1 MQGLTL
7 GILGLGTVG
16 SGVVKI
22 LRQNREVLERRVGI
36 PLSIKR
42 IAVRDLKAKRAT
54 EVEAELLTTD
64 PWAVVRDPSID
75 IIVELMGGIE
85 PAKSLILEAAAQ
97 GKQVV
102 TANKALLAEAWD
114 EVFAAVT
121 RHGVDVGFE
130 ASVGGV
136 FHHSGHP

>member
-1 MQGLTL
+1 MSAKCLGKCSFGTQHCFRGEFSMQGLTL

-42 IAVRDLKAKRAT
+42 IAVRDLKAKRAI

-64 PWAVVRDPSID
+64 PWAVVRDPDLD
-75 IIVELMGGIE
+75 IIVELM
-85 PAKSLILEAAAQ
+85 
-97 GKQVV
+97 
-102 TANKALLAEAWD
+102 
-114 EVFAAVT
+114 
-121 RHGVDVGFE
+121 
-130 ASVGGV
+130 
-136 FHHSGHP
+136 

>member
-22 LRQNREVLERRVGI
+22 LRQNREVLEQRVGI
-36 PLSIKR
+36 PLHIKR
-42 IAVRDLKAKRAT
+42 IAVRDPKAKRAT

-64 PWAVVRDPSID
+64 PWAVVRDPDID

-85 PAKSLILEAAAQ
+85 PAREPYPRCGSPGQA
-97 GKQVV
+97 
-102 TANKALLAEAWD
+102 
-114 EVFAAVT
+114 
-121 RHGVDVGFE
+121 
-130 ASVGGV
+130 GGDCQ
-136 FHHSGHP
+136 

>member
-1 MQGLTL
+1 MQAVTL

-22 LRQNREVLERRVGI
+22 LRQNHQILEQRVGI
-36 PLSIKR
+36 PLHIRR

-64 PWAVVRDPSID
+64 PGTIVRDPAID
-75 IIVELMGGIE
+75 IVVELIGGID
-85 PAKSLILEAAAQ
+85 PAKSLILGAAAQ

-102 TANKALLAEAWD
+102 TA
-114 EVFAAVT
+114 
-121 RHGVDVGFE
+121 
-130 ASVGGV
+130 
-136 FHHSGHP
+136 

>member
-42 IAVRDLKAKRAT
+42 VAVRNLKA
-54 EVEAELLTTD
+54 
-64 PWAVVRDPSID
+64 
-75 IIVELMGGIE
+75 
-85 PAKSLILEAAAQ
+85 
-97 GKQVV
+97 
-102 TANKALLAEAWD
+102 
-114 EVFAAVT
+114 
-121 RHGVDVGFE
+121 
-130 ASVGGV
+130 
-136 FHHSGHP
+136 

>member
-64 PWAVVRDPSID
+64 PWAVVRDPEHRHHRRAHGRD
-75 IIVELMGGIE
+75 RACQE
-85 PAKSLILEAAAQ
+85 P
-97 GKQVV
+97 
-102 TANKALLAEAWD
+102 
-114 EVFAAVT
+114 
-121 RHGVDVGFE
+121 
-130 ASVGGV
+130 
-136 FHHSGHP
+136 HS